1 MKSKMYSMYLKN
13 LLKSTTKNMNSI
25 LITKNSKIS
34 MMKFMMSKLLP
45 KNSKNLH
52 GMLNTKLLS
61 KKSSIANLLTPSTE
75 EWTPSKRVL
84 KAKP

>member
-1 MKSKMYSMYLKN
+1 MKSKMYLMYLKN
-13 LLKSTTKNMNSI
+13 LFKLIRKNIHST
-25 LITKNSKIS
+25 LITENSKIS

-52 GMLNTKLLS
+52 GLKNTMLLS

-75 EWTPSKRVL
+75 D
-84 KAKP
+84 